1 MNKSL
6 VWEVQG
12 VVGRGRKNK
21 APVFLFFSF
30 FPLFSRAEQHFL
42 SFGDLT
48 PLHSAASWEV
58 MIEVPE

>member
-1 MNKSL
+1 VL
-6 VWEVQG
+6 W
-12 VVGRGRKNK
+12 VVGGKTRPRFSFS
-21 APVFLFFSF
+21 FLFSHF
-30 FPLFSRAEQHFL
+30 FSRAEQHFL